1 MGHDEK
7 YFHALYMM
15 NKCTLYVYIVQGKDG
30 AEGGVPQNNTPTG
43 GHNQARR
50 GGFRGPSRRV
60 FGRGRAPN
68 IYYICNYLRKFVQD
82 FPNPYTTLTY
92 CRHL

>member
-7 YFHALYMM
+7 DFHALYMM
-15 NKCTLYVYIVQGKDG
+15 KKCTLYVYIVQGKDG

-50 GGFRGPSRRV
+50 GGCRGP
-60 FGRGRAPN
+60 GRGVFVKGRGPN
-68 IYYICNYLRKFVQD
+68 IYYICNYPRQFVQY
-82 FPNPYTTLTY
+82 FPNP
-92 CRHL
+92 